1 MLIEILGNNPDDRKI
16 KEVAD
21 LLKKGAI
28 AVIPTD
34 TIYAFA
40 TSLMNK
46 KGMEKLAKLKN
57 VKLNKAQFSLICDD
71 LSDIS
76 SYTKPMERS
85 VFRVMKNSI
94 PGPFTFILNANNHVA
109 KLFGTNKKEVGIRV
123 PDHQITRAIV
133 KELGHPLVSTSVHD
147 NDKIIEYTT
156 DPNAIYDRYQNEVD
170 IAIDSGYGKNQA
182 STIVD
187 CTSGEI
193 NILRQGMG
201 ELYI

>member
-1 MLIEILGNNPDDRKI
+1 MLVEILGNNPDQRKI

-21 LLKKGAI
+21 ILRNGGI

-46 KGMEKLAKLKN
+46 KGMEKLANFKNIKLKN
-57 VKLNKAQFSLICDD
+57 AQFSLICDD
-71 LSDIS
+71 LSDIA
-76 SYTKPMERS
+76 SYTKPMERN
-85 VFRVMKNSI
+85 VFRALKNSL

-133 KELGHPLVSTSVHD
+133 NELGHPLVSTSVHD
-147 NDKIIEYTT
+147 DDKIRIYTT
-156 DPNAIYDRYQNEVD
+156 DPESIHENYEDQVD
-170 IAIDSGYGKNQA
+170 LVIDSGYGKNQA

-187 CTSGEI
+187 CTTGEL
-193 NILRQGMG
+193 NIIRQGMG
-201 ELYI
+201 ELKA